1 MASPAWTAAHPAV
14 VSPRLHRARGSFGR
28 RRGCPVTVRAVS
40 SQRESKNDNA
50 AREDSGERGPERK
63 RVVVVG
69 GGMAGL
75 GCIDALKGH
84 DHVDV
89 ILLESTRVLG
99 GRVRSKTALGALAWD
114 TGASYF
120 TVKDESGPFAKAL
133 HAAVAAGVVQTWDGE
148 REGGAA
154 SAMGTASTRRRE
166 SDGRVVVDDE
176 SFVSFEAQKKRL
188 HVGVPGAAAFPA
200 FIAERVVGASFPEAS
215 WVGDDQKPG
224 VPEVLCGAHVDRV
237 KQLGDGAGA
246 AWPVHP
252 HGVSRRRWGFMTRC
266 KEGGH
271 MWYKPLECDAI
282 VLATNAR
289 AAAALLGQIQLGDP
303 SNERPAGATNDSSS
317 KKEAAFRVER
327 LRSAAARTEG
337 AACWSLTVAFDAP
350 LRLKYDALKLRAPFE
365 SPIVFIANESSKPSR
380 GVAASAGWGYRWS
393 EIGRAPITGAGEC
406 WVVHASP
413 EWSAEH
419 GELAPSVAAEKLCAA
434 FLSLVERDGAGDPE
448 PVHCKATPWRFAFP
462 SPSGEGGRERAA
474 AEANAETEAATEEES
489 VKETDRGGS
498 TAPYLFDPSLM
509 LGACGDWTSG
519 PGAEDAYDS
528 GTALGAAVAKRFAA
542 ELDAAAEAA

>member
-1 MASPAWTAAHPAV
+1 MTSPAWTAAHPAV
-14 VSPRLHRARGSFGR
+14 ASPRPRRACGSFGR

-50 AREDSGERGPERK
+50 ARDGSGDRGPERK
-63 RVVVVG
+63 RVVIVG

-75 GCIDALKGH
+75 GCLDALKGQE
-84 DHVDV
+84 HVDV
-89 ILLESTRVLG
+89 TLLESTRVLG

-133 HAAVAAGVVQTWDGE
+133 GAAVAAGVVQPWDGE
-148 REGGAA
+148 SDGRRM
-154 SAMGTASTRRRE
+154 MGTASTRRRP

-200 FIAERVVGASFPEAS
+200 FVAERVVGASFPEAS
-215 WVGDDQKPG
+215 WVGDNQKPG

-252 HGVSRRRWGFMTRC
+252 HGVSKKRWGFMTRC

-282 VLATNAR
+282 VLATNAH
-289 AAAALLGQIQLGDP
+289 AAAALLGQVELGNHTQMNREP
-303 SNERPAGATNDSSS
+303 GSEAGPVEKENQDSKDVKNAET
-317 KKEAAFRVER
+317 KKSVER
-327 LRSAAARTEG
+327 LRSSAARTRG

-350 LRLKYDALKLRAPFE
+350 LRLKYDALKLKEPFDAH
-365 SPIVFIANESSKPSR
+365 IVFIANESSKPRR
-380 GVAASAGWGYRWS
+380 GAAASAGWGYRWA
-393 EIGRAPITGAGEC
+393 EVGRSPTTGAGEC
-406 WVVHASP
+406 WVAQASP

-419 GELAPSVAAEKLCAA
+419 CDLSPSEAAQKLCAA
-434 FLSLVERDGAGDPE
+434 FLSLVERDGEDDPE
-448 PVHCKATPWRFAFP
+448 PVHCKATRWRFAFP
-462 SPSGEGGRERAA
+462 KK
-474 AEANAETEAATEEES
+474 AEHDEKGA
-489 VKETDRGGS
+489 GS
-498 TAPYLFDPSLM
+498 TETGLNEDDAKSESYLFEPSVM
-509 LGACGDWTSG
+509 IGACGDWTSG
-519 PGAEDAYDS
+519 AGAGDAYDS
-528 GTALGAAVAKRFAA
+528 GAALGAAVAKRFAA
-542 ELDAAAEAA
+542 ELRAADEAA

>member
-1 MASPAWTAAHPAV
+1 MASPAWTAKHPAV
-14 VSPRLHRARGSFGR
+14 ASLHLSRACGSFGR
-28 RRGCPVTVRAVS
+28 RSGCLVAVRAVS
-40 SQRESKNDNA
+40 SKRESKNDNA
-50 AREDSGERGPERK
+50 ARGGSGDRGPERK

-75 GCIDALKGH
+75 GCLDALKGH

-89 ILLESTRVLG
+89 TLLESTRVLG
-99 GRVRSKTALGALAWD
+99 GRVRSRTALGALAWD
-114 TGASYF
+114 NGASYF
-120 TVKDESGPFAKAL
+120 TVKDESGPFAEAL
-133 HAAVAAGVVQTWDGE
+133 RAAVAAGVVRTWDGE
-148 REGGAA
+148 HDGGAA

-252 HGVSRRRWGFMTRC
+252 HGVSRKRWGFMTRC

-282 VLATNAR
+282 VLATNAH
-289 AAAALLGQIQLGDP
+289 AAAALLGKIQLGDP
-303 SNERPAGATNDSSS
+303 SRDRRVATDSSE
-317 KKEAAFRVER
+317 KETSRRVER
-327 LRSAAARTEG
+327 LRSTAARTKG

-365 SPIVFIANESSKPSR
+365 TPVVFVANESSKPGR
-380 GVAASAGWGYRWS
+380 GAAASAGWGYRWA
-393 EIGRAPITGAGEC
+393 EVGRVPVTGAGEC
-406 WVVHASP
+406 WVAHASP

-419 GELAPSVAAEKLCAA
+419 RELAPSAAAEKLCAA

-448 PVHCKATPWRFAFP
+448 PVHCKATRWRFAFP
-462 SPSGEGGRERAA
+462 LAPEE
-474 AEANAETEAATEEES
+474 AEKMRETERL
-489 VKETDRGGS
+489 K
-498 TAPYLFDPSLM
+498 APYLFDPSLM

-519 PGAEDAYDS
+519 PGAGDAYES
-528 GTALGAAVAKRFAA
+528 GAALGAAVAKRFAA
-542 ELDAAAEAA
+542 SRAAEEAA

>member
-1 MASPAWTAAHPAV
+1 M
-14 VSPRLHRARGSFGR
+14 
-28 RRGCPVTVRAVS
+28 
-40 SQRESKNDNA
+40 
-50 AREDSGERGPERK
+50 
-63 RVVVVG
+63 
-69 GGMAGL
+69 
-75 GCIDALKGH
+75 
-84 DHVDV
+84 
-89 ILLESTRVLG
+89 
-99 GRVRSKTALGALAWD
+99 
-114 TGASYF
+114 
-120 TVKDESGPFAKAL
+120 
-133 HAAVAAGVVQTWDGE
+133 
-148 REGGAA
+148 
-154 SAMGTASTRRRE
+154 
-166 SDGRVVVDDE
+166 
-176 SFVSFEAQKKRL
+176 
-188 HVGVPGAAAFPA
+188 
-200 FIAERVVGASFPEAS
+200 
-215 WVGDDQKPG
+215 
-224 VPEVLCGAHVDRV
+224 
-237 KQLGDGAGA
+237 
-246 AWPVHP
+246 
-252 HGVSRRRWGFMTRC
+252 
-266 KEGGH
+266 
-271 MWYKPLECDAI
+271 
-282 VLATNAR
+282 
-289 AAAALLGQIQLGDP
+289 
-303 SNERPAGATNDSSS
+303 
-317 KKEAAFRVER
+317 
-327 LRSAAARTEG
+327 
-337 AACWSLTVAFDAP
+337 AFDAP

>member
-1 MASPAWTAAHPAV
+1 MTSPAWTAAHPAV
-14 VSPRLHRARGSFGR
+14 ASPRPRHARGSFGR

-50 AREDSGERGPERK
+50 ARDGSGDRGPERK
-63 RVVVVG
+63 RVVIVG

-75 GCIDALKGH
+75 GCLDALKGQE
-84 DHVDV
+84 HVDV
-89 ILLESTRVLG
+89 TLLESTRVLG

-133 HAAVAAGVVQTWDGE
+133 GAAVAAGVVQPWDGE
-148 REGGAA
+148 SDGRRM
-154 SAMGTASTRRRE
+154 MGTASTRRRP

-200 FIAERVVGASFPEAS
+200 FVAERVVGASFPEAS
-215 WVGDDQKPG
+215 WVGDNQKPG

-252 HGVSRRRWGFMTRC
+252 HGVSKKRWGFMTRC

-282 VLATNAR
+282 VLATNAY
-289 AAAALLGQIQLGDP
+289 AAAALLGQVELGNHTQMNREP
-303 SNERPAGATNDSSS
+303 LSEAGPLAKENQDSKDVKNAET
-317 KKEAAFRVER
+317 KKSVER
-327 LRSAAARTEG
+327 LRSSAARTRG

-350 LRLKYDALKLRAPFE
+350 LRLKYDALKLKEPFDAH
-365 SPIVFIANESSKPSR
+365 IVFIANESSKPRR
-380 GVAASAGWGYRWS
+380 GAAASAGWGYRWA
-393 EIGRAPITGAGEC
+393 EVGRSPTTGAGEC
-406 WVVHASP
+406 WVAQASP

-419 GELAPSVAAEKLCAA
+419 CDLSPSEAAQKLCAA
-434 FLSLVERDGAGDPE
+434 FLSLVERDGEDDPE
-448 PVHCKATPWRFAFP
+448 PVHCKATRWRFAFP
-462 SPSGEGGRERAA
+462 KK
-474 AEANAETEAATEEES
+474 AEHDEKGA
-489 VKETDRGGS
+489 GS
-498 TAPYLFDPSLM
+498 TETGLNEDDAKSESYLFEPSVM
-509 LGACGDWTSG
+509 IGACGDWLSG
-519 PGAEDAYDS
+519 AGAGDAYDS
-528 GTALGAAVAKRFAA
+528 GAALGAAVAKRFAA
-542 ELDAAAEAA
+542 ELRAADEAA

>member
-1 MASPAWTAAHPAV
+1 
-14 VSPRLHRARGSFGR
+14 
-28 RRGCPVTVRAVS
+28 VTVRAVS

-50 AREDSGERGPERK
+50 ARDGSGDRGPERK
-63 RVVVVG
+63 RVVIVG

-75 GCIDALKGH
+75 GCLDALKGQE
-84 DHVDV
+84 HVDV
-89 ILLESTRVLG
+89 TLLESTRVLG

-133 HAAVAAGVVQTWDGE
+133 GAAVAAGVVQPWDGE
-148 REGGAA
+148 SDGRRM
-154 SAMGTASTRRRE
+154 MGTASTRRRP

-200 FIAERVVGASFPEAS
+200 FVAERVVGASFPEAS
-215 WVGDDQKPG
+215 WVGDNQKPG

-252 HGVSRRRWGFMTRC
+252 HGVSKKRWGFMTRC

-282 VLATNAR
+282 VLATNAH
-289 AAAALLGQIQLGDP
+289 AAAALLGQVELGNHTQMNREP
-303 SNERPAGATNDSSS
+303 GSEAGPVEKENQDSKDVKNAET
-317 KKEAAFRVER
+317 KKSVER
-327 LRSAAARTEG
+327 LRSSAARTRG

-350 LRLKYDALKLRAPFE
+350 LRLKYDALKLKEPFDAH
-365 SPIVFIANESSKPSR
+365 IVFIANESSKPRR
-380 GVAASAGWGYRWS
+380 GAAASAGWGYRWA
-393 EIGRAPITGAGEC
+393 EVGRSPTTGAGEC
-406 WVVHASP
+406 WVAQASP

-419 GELAPSVAAEKLCAA
+419 CELSPSEAAQKLCAA
-434 FLSLVERDGAGDPE
+434 FLSLVERDGEDDPE
-448 PVHCKATPWRFAFP
+448 PVHCKATRWRFAFP
-462 SPSGEGGRERAA
+462 KK
-474 AEANAETEAATEEES
+474 AEHDEKGA
-489 VKETDRGGS
+489 GS
-498 TAPYLFDPSLM
+498 TETGLNEDDAKGESYLFEPSVM
-509 LGACGDWTSG
+509 IGACGDWTSG
-519 PGAEDAYDS
+519 AGAGDAYDS
-528 GTALGAAVAKRFAA
+528 GAALGAAVAKRFAA
-542 ELDAAAEAA
+542 EVRAADEAA